1 MECEKPGLVPLL
13 DRGRSQFG
21 PAVEG
26 PLDLDLFHV
35 ARVLEPTSRIHEGS
49 GVIRNIRVELLLEE
63 NRSQQ
68 QVGPQQAHLFSV
80 GTFGAKAQAA
90 AVFDRKKQKRP
101 TG

>member
-1 MECEKPGLVPLL
+1 MECEKCGLVPLL

-26 PLDLDLFHV
+26 PRDLDLFHI

-49 GVIRNIRVELLLEE
+49 GVISNIRVELVLEE
-63 NRSQQ
+63 NRRQQ
-68 QVGPQQAHLFSV
+68 QVGPKQARLVSV
-80 GTFGAKAQAA
+80 RTLGAKTQAA
-90 AVFDRKKQKRP
+90 AVFNRKKENRP